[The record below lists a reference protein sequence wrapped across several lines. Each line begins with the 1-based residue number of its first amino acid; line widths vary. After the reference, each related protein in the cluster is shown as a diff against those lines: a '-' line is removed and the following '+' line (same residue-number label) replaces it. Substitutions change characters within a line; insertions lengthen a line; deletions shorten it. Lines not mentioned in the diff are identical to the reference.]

1 MDAAA
6 WDARYA
12 DTELLWSAE
21 PNRFVVEQM
30 ADLAPGRALD
40 LAAGEGRNAVWL
52 AENGWAVTAVDFS
65 PVAIDKGRRLADHRD
80 VQVDW
85 AVADAVTF
93 QPDEAAFDLTL
104 ISYLHL
110 PPEELSAVIAGA
122 VAALAPG
129 GVFLLV
135 AHDRRNLADGVG
147 GPQDPSILTRADEVT
162 ALLDDLTVEFAGEV
176 ERQVDTDDGPAVA
189 IDTLV
194 RARR

>member
-12 DTELLWSAE
+12 ESDLLWSAE
-21 PNRFVVEQM
+21 PNRFVAAEVNGLTP
-30 ADLAPGRALD
+30 ARALD

-52 AENGWAVTAVDFS
+52 AQQGWTVQAVDFS
-65 PVAIDKGRRLADHRD
+65 GAAVDKGRRLATRHGVD
-80 VQVDW
+80 VTW
-85 AVADAVTF
+85 EVADVVTYR
-93 QPDEAAFDLTL
+93 PTEAAFELVL

-110 PPEELSAVIAGA
+110 PADDLASVITSAVQ
-122 VAALAPG
+122 ALAPQ

-135 AHDRRNLADGVG
+135 AHDRRNLTDGIG
-147 GPQDPSILTRADEVT
+147 GPQDPSILTRAAEVA
-162 ALLDDLTVEFAGEV
+162 ALLGDLTVEHAGEV
-176 ERQVDTDDGPAVA
+176 ERAVETDEGTAIA

>member
-1 MDAAA
+1 VDAAA

-65 PVAIDKGRRLADHRD
+65 PVAIDKGRRLADHRG

>member
-1 MDAAA
+1 VDAAA

-21 PNRFVVEQM
+21 PNRFVVEQV
-30 ADLAPGRALD
+30 ADLAAGRVLD

-65 PVAIDKGRRLADHRD
+65 PVAIDKGRRLADHRG